1 MVVTSFA
8 WARGWHIH
16 FDFCNYLLHL
26 ILKQNIYMPMPHTRK
41 QAYSIH
47 LHEAVGPLLK
57 IPRSCI
63 RIKMKDSPSNPVN
76 TKILLQSSQAGK
88 V

>member
-1 MVVTSFA
+1 
-8 WARGWHIH
+8 
-16 FDFCNYLLHL
+16 
-26 ILKQNIYMPMPHTRK
+26 MPHTRK